1 MNRMILAVACIVA
14 AMAAAKAQP
23 APSLKDLGDASKV
36 TPLVGKEVALTG
48 ILAYRGMQMGTL
60 NETADVF
67 GAGVELDLSTY
78 PADKLAAIPA
88 ACKASPGA
96 AGGCRAKVTG
106 TLAAGNVRAASLK
119 VTAIEEV
126 K

>member
-1 MNRMILAVACIVA
+1 MNRMIWAAACMVA
-14 AMAAAKAQP
+14 AMTTAQAQP

-36 TPLVGKEVALTG
+36 TPLVGKQVTLTG
-48 ILAYRGMQMGTL
+48 VLAYRGMQMGTL

-78 PADKLAAIPA
+78 PADKLVAIPA
-88 ACKASPGA
+88 ACKASPGT
-96 AGGCRAKVTG
+96 AGGCKAKVTG
-106 TLAAGNVRAASLK
+106 TLAAGNMRAAALK

>member
-1 MNRMILAVACIVA
+1 MSRMIWVA
-14 AMAAAKAQP
+14 ACLAATIATAQAQQ

-36 TPLVGKEVALTG
+36 TPLVGKEVTLMG
-48 ILAYRGMQMGTL
+48 VLAYRGMQMGTL

-67 GAGVELDLSTY
+67 GAGVELDLSAY
-78 PADKLAAIPA
+78 PVDKLSAIPA

-96 AGGCRAKVTG
+96 AGGCKAKVTG
-106 TLAAGNVRAASLK
+106 TLAAGNMRAAALK
-119 VTAIEEV
+119 VSAIEEV

>member
-1 MNRMILAVACIVA
+1 MFWAAACIA
-14 AMAAAKAQP
+14 AVTATAQAQP

-36 TPLVGKEVALTG
+36 TPLVGKQVTLTG
-48 ILAYRGMQMGTL
+48 VLAYRGMQMGTL

-88 ACKASPGA
+88 SCKASPGA
-96 AGGCRAKVTG
+96 AGGCKAKVTG
-106 TLAAGNVRAASLK
+106 TLAAGNIRAASLK

>member
-1 MNRMILAVACIVA
+1 MNRMILAAACIA
-14 AMAAAKAQP
+14 ATMATAWAQP

-36 TPLVGKEVALTG
+36 TPLVGKQVTLMG
-48 ILAYRGMQMGTL
+48 VFAYRGMQMGTL
-60 NETADVF
+60 NETTDVF
-67 GAGVELDLSTY
+67 GAGVELDLSTF

-96 AGGCRAKVTG
+96 AGGCKAKVTG
-106 TLAAGNVRAASLK
+106 TLAAGNIRAASLK